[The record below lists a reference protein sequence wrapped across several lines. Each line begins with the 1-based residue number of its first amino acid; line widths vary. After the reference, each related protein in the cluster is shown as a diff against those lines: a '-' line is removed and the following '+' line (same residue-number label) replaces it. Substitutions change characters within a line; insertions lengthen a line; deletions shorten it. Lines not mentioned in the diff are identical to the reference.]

1 MSVPVHSS
9 QVPSENACC
18 ASSAPTYGWPLPS
31 GSPFVIRGREAREQT
46 SAAAAATATMSDLR
60 IDSPLRRFAERSR
73 VSDGSLGFPAM
84 EAEDL
89 GLDTHRDLQGV
100 YRYYELA
107 KRAEWQ
113 VRDLPWGE
121 IPPIPEYSGSPQ
133 KLARRRDLWRSVIT
147 QQLQADEL
155 AVEMATQLFSIAPDH
170 EAKLY
175 YTTMVQDESRHTE
188 AWLKLIAESGGMTE
202 RDPHLDQ
209 LAHMT
214 LDADT
219 LEEKV
224 FVMQVFYERLIIPR
238 FRMIARSS
246 RGTILEDLCNRLTI
260 DDGIHHG
267 AGMAYERVL
276 LEGAGR
282 GVQTKLDRRREPD
295 AAGLHPARAVAA
307 EGARVHRRAD
317 ARDRHPHAQ
326 GRPGAGRP
334 AREVTRDR
342 RQRHRAPADLH

>member
-1 MSVPVHSS
+1 
-9 QVPSENACC
+9 
-18 ASSAPTYGWPLPS
+18 
-31 GSPFVIRGREAREQT
+31 
-46 SAAAAATATMSDLR
+46 
-60 IDSPLRRFAERSR
+60 
-73 VSDGSLGFPAM
+73 M

-188 AWLKLIAESGGMTE
+188 AWLKLIAESGGMAE

-214 LDADT
+214 LDADS

-224 FVMQVFYERLIIPR
+224 FLMQVFYERLIIPR

-282 GVQTKLDRRREPD
+282 GVQTKLDRGRESNAP
-295 AAGLHPARAVAA
+295 ALHAARALAS

-326 GRPGAGRP
+326 GGPRAGRQ
-334 AREVTRDR
+334 ARDVARHR
-342 RQRHRAPADLH
+342 REQHRAPGRVALAAARRRESPPGRCVFTP